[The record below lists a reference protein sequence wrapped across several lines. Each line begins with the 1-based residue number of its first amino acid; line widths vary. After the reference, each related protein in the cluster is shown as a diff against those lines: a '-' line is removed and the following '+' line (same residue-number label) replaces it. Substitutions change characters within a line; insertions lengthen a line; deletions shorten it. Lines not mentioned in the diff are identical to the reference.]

1 MRAPTLLV
9 LLAGCPKPAP
19 PPPEAAVVTP
29 EAAEPMRTPATAP
42 WPTTLPPPP
51 ARRGLGGATDLR
63 ALAASQEI
71 FTVEAALPTLAGLD
85 ADRLARLR
93 AALEADARWRVGRW
107 QEDLV
112 AWRRCRGA
120 DGAWAADWAGYC
132 AEEGAQWR
140 VMLVLTGAAPDDAD
154 PAAGGRFQVRAGPSV
169 PEGWRSGTLRAAGG
183 PAWLE
188 IHERAT
194 DLTLEHTAT
203 ALATLDRELAA
214 LLATP
219 APEPGG
225 WLWAGAGPQAA
236 LSGERVRGPA
246 FSFQTAAPPDEAE
259 ATDRWLQWDGEA
271 PQRWTPPAR

>member
-140 VMLVLTGAAPDDAD
+140 VMLVLTGAVQGDGVVQHQITGAQARHRPHPRAHRDRAGHARPRARGAARD
-154 PAAGGRFQVRAGPSV
+154 PRAGARRLALGGRRAPGGPLRRA
-169 PEGWRSGTLRAAGG
+169 RSG
-183 PAWLE
+183 P
-188 IHERAT
+188 
-194 DLTLEHTAT
+194 
-203 ALATLDRELAA
+203 
-214 LLATP
+214 
-219 APEPGG
+219 
-225 WLWAGAGPQAA
+225 
-236 LSGERVRGPA
+236 RVLVPDRGPA
-246 FSFQTAAPPDEAE
+246 GRGRGDRPLAAVG
-259 ATDRWLQWDGEA
+259 R
-271 PQRWTPPAR
+271 